1 MKSYFNFAESVIY
14 PSLFYCNY
22 SFLSLLKWLRFLFG
36 ILCFLFFVLT
46 IIGILAGQKL
56 GPVFGAFL
64 FFCALFL
71 LTINIEAFLKL
82 KIKNPRIPE
91 NSQNI
96 ADYLSLESAR
106 IIDSAAFY
114 SRIFRKNILNSS
126 TIFYA
131 LVKKSDIFDLLLK
144 RLLIDKIL
152 LQKDLENYFKESN
165 PSEKD
170 AVAFFLTMEAAK
182 KRSQEKGRNRIEIE
196 DIVFGLVNNDPF
208 FEKFMV
214 ANDLRPEDIFG
225 LLDWIERERNF
236 LAEKKKFWEYKNLVK
251 FGSIGKS
258 WAAGYTITLDQY
270 ADDWSAVIQ
279 KEGYPEIIG
288 YRNEIEQAEK
298 ILSSPEI
305 NNIMIVGDP
314 GVEPKNIIQAIAKK
328 SALSQS
334 LPPVNNK
341 RVVEMRLPSLL
352 ARMESLDKVEAA
364 LETIFDEVLK
374 AGNIILV
381 IDDFHSYV
389 EKEQKPGAINI
400 SAILS
405 PYLPYPQFQFIAIT
419 NYQGL
424 HQNIEL
430 NPSLLNF
437 FVKLEVKEPS
447 KEETIAILQR
457 IIPRLENRYRR
468 YISYPAIK
476 HIVDLCE
483 RYITTD
489 TFPKKAKDVLNE
501 AMVKAAASRK
511 LWITPED
518 IDEIITQKTEIP
530 VGKIEKQEKET
541 LLNLE
546 ELIHQRIINQDEAVK
561 EVSYAL
567 RRARSQIV
575 IRKAPMGTFLFLGPT
590 GVGKTETSKA
600 LAEIYFGSED
610 RIIRLDMS
618 EFQNIE
624 DISRLIG
631 TASGQEGLLTTQVR
645 ENPFS
650 LVLLDE
656 IEKAHPNIL
665 NLFLQVL
672 DEGHLTDGMGR
683 KVDFRNTIIIATSN
697 AGYKIILKAIKEGL
711 STEKT
716 KTILLDDL
724 FQQAIFRPEFIN
736 RFDAVVLFQPLTKKN
751 LLDIVEL
758 QLQKIKKGLA
768 EKNIDFIITPQIKE
782 RIVEIGYDIT
792 FGARN
797 IKRTIQNKVEH
808 SLAEA
813 FLRGQIKRGDRIYL
827 DSTSFEV
834 KHMIVDLRN

>member
-1 MKSYFNFAESVIY
+1 MAGYFNFSESVIY
-14 PSLFYCNY
+14 PSLFYCN
-22 SFLSLLKWLRFLFG
+22 SGFLNLLKWSRFLFG
-36 ILCFLFFVLT
+36 VFFLLFFVLT
-46 IIGILAGQKL
+46 MIGVFSGGSF
-56 GPVFGAFL
+56 GPVFGALL

-71 LTINIEAFLKL
+71 LSANIEAFLKL
-82 KIKNPRIPE
+82 KIKNPKIPD

-96 ADYLSLESAR
+96 ADYLSFESAR
-106 IIDSAAFY
+106 IIDYAAGF
-114 SRIFRKNILNSS
+114 SRIFRANVSNPS

-131 LVKKSDIFDLLLK
+131 LVRKSDIFDLILK
-144 RLLIDKIL
+144 RLLIDKKS
-152 LQKDLENYFKESN
+152 LQKDLEGYFKQLS
-165 PSEKD
+165 SFEKET
-170 AVAFFLTMEAAK
+170 VAFGLTMETAK
-182 KRSQEKGRNRIEIE
+182 KRSRDRGRIRIETE
-196 DIVFGLVNNDPF
+196 DIVSGLVKNDPF
-208 FEKFMV
+208 FEKFLV
-214 ANDLRPEDIFG
+214 ENDLRPEDIFG
-225 LLDWIERERNF
+225 LLDWMERERNF
-236 LAEKKKFWEYKNLVK
+236 LAEKKKFWEYKNLVR

-258 WAAGYTITLDQY
+258 WAAGYTITLDQFSK
-270 ADDWSAVIQ
+270 DWSEIMQ
-279 KEGYPEIIG
+279 KEGYPEIVG
-288 YRNEIEQAEK
+288 YKNEIEQAEK

-305 NNIMIVGDP
+305 NNIMIIGDP
-314 GVEPKNIIQAIAKK
+314 GVESKNIIQAIAKK
-328 SALSQS
+328 SSLSQS

-341 RVVEMRLPSLL
+341 RVVELRLPSLL
-352 ARMESLDKVEAA
+352 AHMESLDKVEVA
-364 LETIFDEVLK
+364 LETIFNEVLS
-374 AGNIILV
+374 AGNIVLV
-381 IDDFHSYV
+381 IDDFHGYV
-389 EKEQKPGAINI
+389 EKEQRPGAINI

-405 PYLPYPQFQFIAIT
+405 TYLPYPQFQFIAIT

-437 FVKLEVKEPS
+437 FVKIEVREPS
-447 KEETIAILQR
+447 KEETIAMLQR
-457 IIPRLENRYRR
+457 IIPGLEVRYGR

-476 HIVDLCE
+476 QIVDLCE
-483 RYITTD
+483 RYITST
-489 TFPKKAKDVLNE
+489 TFPKKAKDILNE
-501 AMVKAAASRK
+501 AMVQAAASKK

-546 ELIHQRIINQDEAVK
+546 EFIHQRIVNQEEAVR

-575 IRKAPMGTFLFLGPT
+575 VRKAPMGTFLFLGPT

-600 LAEIYFGSED
+600 LAEIYFGSEE
-610 RIIRLDMS
+610 RMIRLDMS
-618 EFQNIE
+618 EFQNTE
-624 DISRLIG
+624 DIARLIG
-631 TASGQEGLLTTQVR
+631 SASGQEGLLTTQVR

-683 KVDFRNTIIIATSN
+683 KTDFRNTIIIATSN
-697 AGYKIILKAIKEGL
+697 AGYKIILKALKDGS

-724 FQQAIFRPEFIN
+724 FQKGTFRPEFIN
-736 RFDAVVLFQPLTKKN
+736 RFDAVVLFKPLTKKN
-751 LLDIVEL
+751 LLDIVGL
-758 QLQKIKKGLA
+758 QLEKIKKGLA
-768 EKNIDFIITPQIKE
+768 EKNIDFVITPQIKE

-797 IKRTIQNKVEH
+797 IKRAIQSKVEH

-813 FLRGQIKRGDRIYL
+813 LLRSQIKRGDRIYI
-827 DSTSFEV
+827 DSISFEV
-834 KHMIVDLRN
+834 KHLYK

>member
-1 MKSYFNFAESVIY
+1 M
-14 PSLFYCNY
+14 
-22 SFLSLLKWLRFLFG
+22 
-36 ILCFLFFVLT
+36 
-46 IIGILAGQKL
+46 

-71 LTINIEAFLKL
+71 LSVNIEAFLKL
-82 KIKNPRIPE
+82 KIKNPGIPD

-96 ADYLSLESAR
+96 ADYLSFESAR
-106 IIDSAAFY
+106 IINYAASF
-114 SRIFRKNILNSS
+114 SRIFRVNASNPS

-131 LVKKSDIFDLLLK
+131 LLRKSDIFDLILK
-144 RLLIDKIL
+144 RLLVDKKS
-152 LQKDLENYFKESN
+152 LQKDLEIYFKQLS
-165 PSEKD
+165 SFEKE
-170 AVAFFLTMEAAK
+170 AVAFGLAMESAK
-182 KRSQEKGRNRIEIE
+182 KRSAEKGRKRIETE
-196 DIVFGLVNNDPF
+196 DIISGLVKNDPF
-208 FEKFMV
+208 FENFLV
-214 ANDLRPEDIFG
+214 ANDLRPEDVFG
-225 LLDWIERERNF
+225 LLDWMERERNF
-236 LAEKKKFWEYKNLVK
+236 ILEKKKFWEYKNLVR

-258 WAAGYTITLDQY
+258 WAAGYTITLDQFSN
-270 ADDWSAVIQ
+270 DWSEIVQ
-279 KEGYPEIIG
+279 KEGYPETVG
-288 YRNEIEQAEK
+288 YKNETEQAEK

-305 NNIMIVGDP
+305 NNIMLIGDP
-314 GVEPKNIIQAIAKK
+314 GVESKNIIQAIAKK

-341 RVVEMRLPSLL
+341 RVVELRLPSLL
-352 ARMESLDKVEAA
+352 AHMESLDKVEVA
-364 LETIFDEVLK
+364 LETIFNEVLS

-381 IDDFHSYV
+381 VDDFHSYV
-389 EKEQKPGAINI
+389 EKEQRPGAINI

-405 PYLPYPQFQFIAIT
+405 SYLPYPQFQFIAIT

-437 FVKLEVKEPS
+437 FVKIEVREPS

-457 IIPRLENRYRR
+457 IIPRLETRYRR

-476 HIVDLCE
+476 QIVDLCE
-483 RYITTD
+483 RYITTV

-501 AMVKAAASRK
+501 TMVKAAASK
-511 LWITPED
+511 NLWVTPQD

-546 ELIHQRIINQDEAVK
+546 KFIHQRIVNQEEAVK

-600 LAEIYFGSED
+600 LAEIYFGSEE
-610 RIIRLDMS
+610 RMIRLDMS
-618 EFQNIE
+618 EFQNTE
-624 DISRLIG
+624 DIARLIG
-631 TASGQEGLLTTQVR
+631 SASGQEGLLTTQAR

-683 KVDFRNTIIIATSN
+683 KIDFRNTIIIATSN
-697 AGYKIILKAIKEGL
+697 AGYKIILKALKDGS

-724 FQQAIFRPEFIN
+724 FHKGTFRPEFIN
-736 RFDAVVLFQPLTKKN
+736 RFDAVVLFKPLTKQN
-751 LLDIVEL
+751 LLDIVGL
-758 QLQKIKKGLA
+758 QLEKIKKGLA
-768 EKNIDFIITPQIKE
+768 EKNIDFVITPQIKE

-797 IKRTIQNKVEH
+797 IKRAIQSKVEH

-813 FLRGQIKRGDRIYL
+813 LLRSQIKRGDRIYV
-827 DSTSFEV
+827 DSISFAV
-834 KHMIVDLRN
+834 KHLEK

>member
-1 MKSYFNFAESVIY
+1 MTDYFNFSESVIY
-14 PSLFYCNY
+14 PSLFYCNSGFL
-22 SFLSLLKWLRFLFG
+22 SFLKWFRFLSGVFS
-36 ILCFLFFVLT
+36 LLFFVLT
-46 IIGILAGQKL
+46 MVGVLSGNSL

-64 FFCALFL
+64 LFCALFIL
-71 LTINIEAFLKL
+71 SVNIELFLKL
-82 KIKNPRIPE
+82 KIKNPKIPD
-91 NSQNI
+91 NSKNI
-96 ADYLSLESAR
+96 ADYLSFESAR
-106 IIDSAAFY
+106 IIDYAAGF
-114 SRIFRKNILNSS
+114 SRIFRINVSNPSA
-126 TIFYA
+126 IFYA
-131 LVKKSDIFDLLLK
+131 LVRKNEIFDLILK
-144 RLLIDKIL
+144 RLLIDKKS
-152 LQKDLENYFKESN
+152 LQKDLENYLKQLSSFEKE
-165 PSEKD
+165 E
-170 AVAFFLTMEAAK
+170 VLFGLTMEVAK
-182 KRSQEKGRNRIEIE
+182 KRSEEKERTRIEIE
-196 DIVFGLVNNDPF
+196 DIVYGLVKNDPL
-208 FEKFMV
+208 FEKFLI

-225 LLDWIERERNF
+225 LLDWIERERSF
-236 LAEKKKFWEYKNLVK
+236 FTEKKKFWEYKNLIK
-251 FGSIGKS
+251 FGSVGKS
-258 WAAGYTITLDQY
+258 WAAGYTIMLDQY
-270 ADDWSAVIQ
+270 AIDWTEIMQ
-279 KEGYPEIIG
+279 KEGYPEILG
-288 YRNEIEQAEK
+288 YKNEIEQAEK

-305 NNIMIVGDP
+305 NNIMIIGDP
-314 GVEPKNIIQAIAKK
+314 GMESKNIIQAIAKK

-341 RVVEMRLPSLL
+341 RVMELHLPSLL
-352 ARMESLDKVEAA
+352 AHMESLDKVEVA
-364 LETIFDEVLK
+364 LETIFNEVLT

-381 IDDFHSYV
+381 IEDFHNYV
-389 EKEQKPGAINI
+389 EKEQRPGAVNI

-405 PYLPYPQFQFIAIT
+405 SYLPYPQFQFIAIT

-437 FVKLEVKEPS
+437 FVKIEVKEPS
-447 KEETIAILQR
+447 KEETIKILQR
-457 IIPRLENRYRR
+457 IVPGLEARYRR

-476 HIVDLCE
+476 QIVDLCE
-483 RYITTD
+483 RYITTV
-489 TFPKKAKDVLNE
+489 TFPKKAKDILNE
-501 AMVKAAASRK
+501 AMVKAAASK
-511 LWITPED
+511 KFWITPED

-546 ELIHQRIINQDEAVK
+546 ELIHQRIVNQEEAVQ

-610 RIIRLDMS
+610 RMIRLDMS
-618 EFQNIE
+618 EFQNTD
-624 DISRLIG
+624 DIARLIG
-631 TASGQEGLLTTQVR
+631 SASQEGLLTTQVR

-672 DEGHLTDGMGR
+672 DEGHLTDGIGR
-683 KVDFRNTIIIATSN
+683 KIDFRNTIIIATSN
-697 AGYKIILKAIKEGL
+697 AGYKIILKSIKEN
-711 STEKT
+711 SSMDKT
-716 KTILLDDL
+716 KEVLLDDL
-724 FQQAIFRPEFIN
+724 FHKGMFRPEFIN
-736 RFDAVVLFQPLTKKN
+736 RFDAVVLFKPLTKKN
-751 LLDIVEL
+751 LLDIVGL
-758 QLQKIKKGLA
+758 QLEKIKKGLA
-768 EKNIDFIITPQIKE
+768 EKNIDFVITPQLKE

-813 FLRGQIKRGDRIYL
+813 FLRSQIKRGDRIYL

-834 KHMIVDLRN
+834 KHLEK